1 MTTPRAGARNPED
14 CDHLLNEY
22 LAAGDLDA
30 IVELYEPGATFVTQ
44 DRSVKVGRDAIRE
57 AFADFAAAKPRLR
70 SNIVLALR
78 NGDNLAVLYN
88 DWSMSV
94 NTPDG
99 RSREMTG
106 RAIEVVCRQGDGT
119 WKFAVDDP
127 FARS

>member
-1 MTTPRAGARNPED
+1 MSSPAARTPED
-14 CDHLLNEY
+14 CDHRLNEY

-30 IVELYEPGATFVTQ
+30 IVGLYEPGATFVTQ

-57 AFADFAAAKPRLR
+57 AFAEFAAAKPRLR
-70 SNIVLALR
+70 SNIVMVLR

-94 NTPDG
+94 RTPDG
-99 RSREMTG
+99 QEHQMTG
-106 RAIEVVCRQGDGT
+106 KAVEVVCRQSDGS